1 MYSLNNLLSNR
12 AAEEV
17 GPCLSNK
24 VPQAREHRETQHGNF
39 LMNRDGRKERT
50 ARDLV
55 SARKRREKKKK
66 KEQREA
72 ATMKTNKRY

>member
-12 AAEEV
+12 AAEEEV

-24 VPQAREHRETQHGNF
+24 VPQAREHRETRHGNF

-50 ARDLV
+50 AHDLV
-55 SARKRREKKKK
+55 SARKQRKKEKK

-72 ATMKTNKRY
+72 ATNKRY